1 MSVAQQ
7 ERAIRT
13 RQVLLLAAASVFD
26 EVGYDAASISEI
38 LSRSKMTKG
47 ALYFHFASKEAL
59 ALGVIDAQTADLELP
74 ETGSKLQDLVCLT
87 QSIARRLQTDVLLRA
102 GVRLTVEERTL
113 NLLGASQASPYAKWI
128 EICGGLLTES
138 KANGELL
145 GHVQPAAVAELV
157 VASFTG
163 IQLVSQVYSRREDLA
178 ERLSAFWRYL
188 LPGIAVPG
196 VLPHL
201 TTDPPAAG

>member
-1 MSVAQQ
+1 VAQQ

-38 LSRSKMTKG
+38 LSRSNMTKG

-59 ALGVIDAQTADLELP
+59 ARGVIDAQTADLELP

-87 QSIARRLQTDVLLRA
+87 QVIAVRLQTDVLLRA
-102 GVRLTVEERTL
+102 GIRLTVEERTL
-113 NLLGASQASPYAKWI
+113 NLLGASQVSPYARWI
-128 EICGGLLTES
+128 EICGALLTEA

-145 GHVQPAAVAELV
+145 GHVRPAAVAELV

-163 IQLVSQVYSRREDLA
+163 IQLVSQVYSRRQDLA
-178 ERLSAFWRYL
+178 ERLSTFWRYL

-201 TTDPPAAG
+201 ATELPVAG

>member
-1 MSVAQQ
+1 MAQQ

-38 LSRSKMTKG
+38 LSRSAMTKG
-47 ALYFHFASKEAL
+47 ALYFHFASKEEL
-59 ALGVIDAQTADLELP
+59 ARGVIEAQTVDLELP

-87 QSIARRLQTDVLLRA
+87 QLIASRLQTDVLLRA
-102 GVRLTVEERTL
+102 GIRLTVEERTL
-113 NLLGASQASPYAKWI
+113 NLLGTSRVSPYARWI
-128 EICGGLLTES
+128 EICEALLTAA

-145 GHVQPAAVAELV
+145 GHVRPPAVAELV

-163 IQLVSQVYSRREDLA
+163 IQLVSQVYSRRVDLP
-178 ERLSAFWRYL
+178 ERLSTFWRYL

-196 VLPHL
+196 VLPHVATEL
-201 TTDPPAAG
+201 PIAG

>member
-1 MSVAQQ
+1 VAQQ

-59 ALGVIDAQTADLELP
+59 ARGVIDAQTVDLELP

-87 QSIARRLQTDVLLRA
+87 QVIAIRLQTDVLLRA
-102 GVRLTVEERTL
+102 GIRLTVEERTL
-113 NLLGASQASPYAKWI
+113 KLLGTSQVSPYARWI
-128 EICGGLLTES
+128 EICGALLTEA

-145 GHVQPAAVAELV
+145 GHVRPAAVAELV

-163 IQLVSQVYSRREDLA
+163 IQLVSQVYSRRQDLA
-178 ERLSAFWRYL
+178 ERLSTFWRYL

-201 TTDPPAAG
+201 ATELPVAG

>member
-1 MSVAQQ
+1 MAQQ

-38 LSRSKMTKG
+38 LSRSNMTKG

-59 ALGVIDAQTADLELP
+59 ARGVIDAQTADLELP

-87 QSIARRLQTDVLLRA
+87 QVIAVRLQTDVLLRA
-102 GVRLTVEERTL
+102 GIRLTVEERTL
-113 NLLGASQASPYAKWI
+113 NLLGASQVSPYARWI
-128 EICGGLLTES
+128 EICGALLTEA

-145 GHVQPAAVAELV
+145 GHVRPAAVAELV

-163 IQLVSQVYSRREDLA
+163 IQLVSQVYSRRQDLA
-178 ERLSAFWRYL
+178 ERLSTFWRYL

-201 TTDPPAAG
+201 ATELPVAG